1 MEKDKNFYHQK
12 KIHISM
18 IVNRL
23 ILIVKEIFL
32 SNLNSFYKILKKKK
46 TLLICPIINE
56 SHH

>member
-1 MEKDKNFYHQK
+1 MEKDKNFYHKK

-46 TLLICPIINE
+46 TLLIRPIINE